1 EWGMGE
7 RSNGESTASR
17 PESPANMKERQS
29 EADNPHQ
36 FENQSVAV
44 GLLGRGSRRWSFHIG
59 ARE

>member
-1 EWGMGE
+1 MGE

-17 PESPANMKERQS
+17 PESPANMKGGPRPI
-29 EADNPHQ
+29 NPHQ